1 MHHTQMHHTNLQHTH
16 IHQDQGSWTHA
27 SYIHASGSMIID
39 TCIKNQCYAASHIH
53 TSGSVKDRGSRI
65 IDKCIIHTAIRI
77 QDRRYMH
84 HTYMHQG
91 QGSLRH
97 VSYTQLSGSRIIDTC
112 IIHTCIRVKDQGSQ
126 IHATYIHAL
135 YKHASESRII
145 DICIMD
151 TCIKRQCYAASH
163 KHTSGSRI
171 KAQDS

>member
-1 MHHTQMHHTNLQHTH
+1 MHHKNLQHTH

-91 QGSLRH
+91 QGS
-97 VSYTQLSGSRIIDTC
+97 RIIDTC
-112 IIHTCIRVKDQGSQ
+112 NIHMCIMHTCIRIKNPRDMHHEYMHHRYMHYEYMHQGN
-126 IHATYIHAL
+126 IHA
-135 YKHASESRII
+135 S
-145 DICIMD
+145 
-151 TCIKRQCYAASH
+151 
-163 KHTSGSRI
+163 
-171 KAQDS
+171 